1 MPLEEILERILKD
14 TEKEEQS
21 IINQNQQEASAILED
36 ARNRSQSIKTDYEG
50 RAKEDADREKK
61 QRISSA
67 TLEGRSYLE
76 QQRESIEDSYLDALK
91 TRLIEIR
98 KTDQYLGYIQREIEM
113 AKKVL
118 GKDSILYADQG
129 DAERLKRQGYN
140 SVLISDRI
148 DSLGGAIVTSADGKM
163 IIALTLSETLRKK
176 NDAIRKIVRDYIK
189 E

>member
-21 IINQNQQEASAILED
+21 IINQSQQEANAILED
-36 ARNRSQSIKTDYEG
+36 AGNRSQSIKSYYN
-50 RAKEDADREKK
+50 AKAEEDADREKK

-91 TRLIEIR
+91 TRLTEIR
-98 KTDQYLGYIQREIEM
+98 KTDQYLDYIQREIEK
-113 AKKVL
+113 ARKVL

-129 DAERLKRQGYN
+129 DVERLKRRGYN
-140 SVLISDRI
+140 SVSVSDKI
-148 DSLGGAIVTSADGKM
+148 DPLGGAIVTSADGKM
-163 IIALTLSETLRKK
+163 IIILTLSEILRKK
-176 NDAIRKIVRDYIK
+176 NDTIRKIVRDYIK
-189 E
+189 G